1 MAGQPIHSARAK
13 PVLERRMARQ
23 LASDVELLR
32 KGGNL
37 LLRLVDLIET
47 TVDVAAEEPEPVDSR
62 VGAYKR
68 FVDLIETTID
78 VAAEEP
84 EPDDPLVDGGPWRKS
99 QLQALI
105 AAGRAEEAGT
115 TADSA

>member
-47 TVDVAAEEPEPVDSR
+47 TVDVAAEEPEP
-62 VGAYKR
+62 
-68 FVDLIETTID
+68 
-78 VAAEEP
+78 
-84 EPDDPLVDGGPWRKS
+84 DDPLVDGGPWRKS

-105 AAGRAEEAGT
+105 DAGRAEEPGT

>member
-78 VAAEEP
+78 VAAEAP
-84 EPDDPLVDGGPWRKS
+84 EPDNPLVDGGPWRKS

-105 AAGRAEEAGT
+105 DAGRAEEPGT